1 MMYRSGLPSLLA
13 CEPPCKLGMAVFEE
27 LQVHRSFLL
36 GAVNVVE
43 LSTLSLK
50 PRRQ

>member
-1 MMYRSGLPSLLA
+1 MMYLSGLPSLLA

-27 LQVHRSFLL
+27 LQVNRSFLL
-36 GAVNVVE
+36 GSVNVVE